1 MTGPKRLIPRIL
13 EWNFGFEKQLGAN
26 WVAGFSYVGTSGQR
40 LWDNEASDLNQA
52 PVPLDSNF
60 GPASNYG
67 RPYFSTLPGL
77 SDILPI
83 DYSRFSLHFNALE
96 AKLQKRLS
104 RSLTLEEIRK
114 LDAGVKF
121 GTQFAGTKVPTF
133 QEALEAVRGKV
144 GIYVHIKDADPKQ
157 LLDMIESEQ
166 MLDHVVFFCD
176 DINYLKRLQALRPDA
191 RVMPE
196 AVNLAKLQNTIKEM
210 QPKFIAME
218 AEDFHDDI
226 IVAAKQSG
234 AAIFVDRFDEA
245 DTPQGWQNAIGRNAD
260 GIQTN
265 RPADLI
271 RFLRSKGYHR

>member
-1 MTGPKRLIPRIL
+1 MTWKRTAAAIL
-13 EWNFGFEKQLGAN
+13 CALSIFCLM
-26 WVAGFSYVGTSGQR
+26 TSRTFAQNRSIIAIAHRGEH
-40 LWDNEASDLNQA
+40 LEHPEN
-52 PVPLDSNF
+52 
-60 GPASNYG
+60 
-67 RPYFSTLPGL
+67 TLPAIQAAIDLGFDYAEL
-77 SDILPI
+77 DVRTTADGKLILMHDPKVNRMTNGKGEV
-83 DYSRFSLHFNALE
+83 S
-96 AKLQKRLS
+96 K
-104 RSLTLEEIRK
+104 LTLEEIRK

-133 QEALEAVRGKV
+133 QEALEAVRGKM

-166 MLDHVVFFCD
+166 MLDHVVFFCE

-196 AVNLAKLQNTIKEM
+196 AVNLAKVRNTIAEM
-210 QPKFIAME
+210 HPKFIAME

-226 IVAAKQSG
+226 IAAAKASG

-245 DTPQGWQNAIGRNAD
+245 DNPQGWQNAIDRNAD

-265 RPADLI
+265 RPAELI
-271 RFLRSKGYHR
+271 RFLRSKGYHP